1 MAGVLPDRCGGP
13 EMPRPCGEVGIC
25 DTRSTSIGSQ
35 MSLNSGL
42 MQGKRGVILG
52 VANNRSIAWGIAKA
66 CHAAGAEI
74 ALTWQ
79 GDALQKGVDPLAKEL
94 GGILPG
100 HCVGTE
106 PPTLAPAFAVLQAQT
121 GT

>member
-1 MAGVLPDRCGGP
+1 ML
-13 EMPRPCGEVGIC
+13 
-25 DTRSTSIGSQ
+25 Q
-35 MSLNSGL
+35 NSGL

-79 GDALQKGVDPLAKEL
+79 GDALNRAGNSSNRTRRINDYCTGVNPNGSFS
-94 GGILPG
+94 GGAGIN
-100 HCVGTE
+100 
-106 PPTLAPAFAVLQAQT
+106 
-121 GT
+121 